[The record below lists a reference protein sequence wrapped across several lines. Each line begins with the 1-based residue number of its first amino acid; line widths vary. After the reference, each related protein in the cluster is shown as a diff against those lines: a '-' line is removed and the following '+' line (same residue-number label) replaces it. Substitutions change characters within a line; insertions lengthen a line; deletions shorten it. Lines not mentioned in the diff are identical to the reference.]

1 MKDNGNILKFARLV
15 FVCAAAVVAGCSG
28 EKKPEV
34 AEQTNAPAA
43 KLPVFE
49 LSPRDWTLQ
58 SSTNRIKIAKMQTND
73 VIVAVNGHPLKR
85 SDLEM
90 MMTVKHMVLKR
101 NKALTPYE
109 VSKMTEDYSIDY
121 PGNYVRQRVVFDE
134 AIARGVVTTN
144 DVEKFVERQI
154 ARSAKRQRTTP
165 ERLLK
170 RYGRAA
176 RYMMYDQSMQFVAM
190 RVMASS
196 NLVKRVIVD
205 DAFAEDVH
213 KRVLEEN
220 AALSATNAQRVVKL
234 KNVRKLIETGEM
246 TFEQARER
254 FSEVKPED
262 AEDGTFGEYERGDV
276 DIKAIAEP
284 VFALKEGGI
293 TEVIDEE
300 ELVSIY
306 KVVSVAAEKKGEPGV
321 GTVEPERRK
330 LSRIS
335 LRKEPLFIVEEHEQL
350 KKDLQQ
356 QMDVQAYNAYVDSL
370 MTNGTNRVVYPNGR
384 DLF

>member
-1 MKDNGNILKFARLV
+1 MKGNGNIMKLARLIAA
-15 FVCAAAVVAGCSG
+15 CAVAAVAGCSG
-28 EKKPEV
+28 ETKPEV

-49 LSPRDWTLQ
+49 LSPRDWSLEN
-58 SSTNRIKIAKMQTND
+58 STNRIKIAKMPTNA

-90 MMTVKHMVLKR
+90 MMTVKQMVLKR

-109 VSKMTEDYSIDY
+109 VSKMAEDYSIDY

-144 DVEKFVERQI
+144 DVEKFVETQI
-154 ARSAKRQRTTP
+154 AKSAKRQRTTP
-165 ERLLK
+165 ERLLN

-176 RYMMYDQSMQFVAM
+176 RYMMYDQSMQYVAM

-220 AALSATNAQRVVKL
+220 AALSVTNAQRVVKL

-246 TFEQARER
+246 TFEEARER
-254 FSEVKPED
+254 FSEVKQED

-335 LRKEPLFIVEEHEQL
+335 LRKEPLLIVEEHEQL
-350 KKDLQQ
+350 KKDLQR
-356 QMDVQAYNAYVDSL
+356 QMDAQAYNAYVDSL